1 MRQWPWISK
10 NRGAGRGGGVFER
23 QCCFSKTLCEN
34 FNIRICSTAAES
46 PWSNVLIERHNA
58 ILCLTVTK
66 TMEDIKW
73 KSVGKWKQYSLE
85 EALIYSPVNHF
96 LDFDVTSGKLDEL
109 NKWKTHKVCDTVD
122 SCNEKFIDLRMFKI

>member
-10 NRGAGRGGGVFER
+10 NRGAGRGGGVFDR

-73 KSVGKWKQYSLE
+73 KNVGKWKQYSLE
-85 EALIYSPVNHF
+85 EALIYYRLTIF
-96 LDFDVTSGKLDEL
+96 
-109 NKWKTHKVCDTVD
+109 
-122 SCNEKFIDLRMFKI
+122 

>member
-10 NRGAGRGGGVFER
+10 NRGAGRGGGDLTDSAVFQR
-23 QCCFSKTLCEN
+23 LWEN